1 MRIRNIK
8 NKKEILNNC
17 KNFIEN
23 PEDYRGKWKKL
34 FKNNNPIYIEIGCGK
49 CGFIKAMAKKNP
61 NINYIGIERI
71 DTVLAIGLKE
81 IDEYDNLYFI
91 NYNAN
96 TIENIFDKEIDR
108 IYLNFSDPWPKERHT
123 DRRLTS
129 TVFLKLYEK
138 IFKKEKEIVLKTDNR
153 EFFEYSIKSLV
164 NNNYLIKTISLDLHN
179 SLISDNIMTEY
190 EQKFMAKNM
199 NIFFIEVYKK

>member
-129 TVFLKLYEK
+129 TVFLKFYEK
-138 IFKKEKEIVLKTDNR
+138 IFKKEKEIILKTDNR

-190 EQKFMAKNM
+190 EQKFVAKNM